1 MKTRHPEPS
10 FSRLSKGFALVVT
23 LTLMVLLSILAL
35 GLLSLSSVALRTSGS
50 SQAMAEARANAR
62 LALQLAIGQLQ
73 TELGPDQRISAS
85 AELLEAG
92 KTPHSTRK
100 FWTAT
105 YDSWPSGTTTRPTPV
120 FRKWLTS
127 GDPATLANRGE
138 AESAPPSD
146 SVTLFSDGT
155 ETVSV
160 PKIASQ
166 KPGSKGSLAW
176 WTSDNNLKATLTP
189 APENTD
195 PGAPLR
201 QLAMSGGNG
210 GLPLLT
216 PNGSTPYASV
226 ITAGLTDNK
235 AITLAQTALLVGA
248 EKSTVPSAFPH
259 LTTHGSGLLVN
270 VRDGGFR
277 KDLSI
282 YLERD
287 FSEIPDTPLYTVG
300 GSGGINMKELWAF
313 HQLPTRLQSGYT
325 VPFTTGGTPSA
336 SEQFI
341 VSKTGQSGILGDPFF
356 RYPQPTPIRFQ
367 TILSF
372 YSNRAGGTDETPL
385 YKLYL
390 VTDPIVT
397 VWNPFDVAISFAG
410 VWNTVKF
417 WQLPY
422 DFVIREDGGQSKR
435 LRFDQIAAQNGDN
448 FMRLRV
454 GRPDDIVLRPGEVA
468 VYSQADGG
476 SVKIGLGDSG
486 RIDSKKGWNLGSG
499 VGWEIKNVDKSPYL
513 VSGNTRFTYKIE
525 ANGASASGSKQW
537 GLTMNDYWIYESN
550 PGGPTTASIPAGAVF
565 VDWIDGNPSGR
576 LKATDTEPSRV
587 FNKISTSTGRELTV
601 SQLSEK
607 EPVMVYSYAMKTEK
621 SSDLPSR
628 FSARNNP
635 KALFFDFQSL
645 DPGEREAFPW
655 EIKVEPLDSWFSPFI
670 STASSGI
677 GYFGADFTAQDGS
690 NRVITHSVPREH
702 PVSLATF
709 QHSISNGL
717 DIGGTGSALDQ
728 RKILLPGIGH
738 AIGNSLASSII
749 PKNQTE
755 SSLTGNRPLADHS
768 YLANLALWDD
778 WFLSGIAPQTY
789 SSFSS
794 SRSKEQVAQDFFE
807 GKKTLPVSRYKADLG
822 NTDATDLVSEIL
834 AQPSSD
840 PEKFTGPA
848 AHIQVKGMFNVNSTS
863 VSAWKAVLAS
873 LRNTPGSAQTNAGG
887 DASYSSTDATPVSN
901 LLSPLDSRID
911 PTTLGDHRGPNQ
923 WIGHRALE
931 DDEIDFLAEAIVTQI
946 KKRGPFLSLADFVNR
961 RVGSDSELAAA
972 GAIQAA
978 LDDPASG
985 VNKDIANARRV
996 TPDATRGLAFPD
1008 AETGAAS
1015 YGTPGYVKQ
1024 ADILTP
1030 IAPWISVR
1038 SDSFTI
1044 RAYGESIDKT
1054 GTVTRAWC
1062 EATVERTPDYIDPA
1076 DARTVLPSDLQ
1087 SNANKTFGRR
1097 FQIVSFRWMNES
1109 EIL

>member
-92 KTPHSTRK
+92 KTPHPTRK

-105 YDSWPSGTTTRPTPV
+105 YDSWPSTTTTRPAPV
-120 FRKWLTS
+120 FRRWLTS
-127 GDPATLANRGE
+127 GDPATLANRNA

-155 ETVSV
+155 ETVNV

-201 QLAMSGGNG
+201 QLAMGGGNG
-210 GLPLLT
+210 GLPLLS
-216 PNGSTPYASV
+216 PNGNTPYASV
-226 ITAGLTDNK
+226 ITKEVTDNK
-235 AITLAQTALLVGA
+235 AITLAQTALLAGA
-248 EKSTVPSAFPH
+248 DRAGVPSAFPH

-270 VRDGGFR
+270 VREGGFR
-277 KDLSI
+277 KDLTT

-287 FSEIPDTPLYTVG
+287 FSEIPDAPLYTVG

-356 RYPQPTPIRFQ
+356 RYPHPTPVRFQ

-372 YSNRAGGTDETPL
+372 YSKRAGGTDEAPL

-390 VTDPIVT
+390 VIDPIVT
-397 VWNPFDVAISFAG
+397 VWNPFDVSISFAD

-422 DFVIREDGGQSKR
+422 DFTIREVGGQTR
-435 LRFDQIAAQNGDN
+435 TLRFDQIAAQNGDN

-454 GRPDDIVLRPGEVA
+454 GRPDNIVLRPGEVA
-468 VYSQADGG
+468 VYSQVDGG
-476 SVKIGLGDSG
+476 TVKIGLGDSG
-486 RIDSKKGWNLGSG
+486 KIDSKKGWNLGSG
-499 VGWEIKNVDKSPYL
+499 VGWEIQNLDKSPY
-513 VSGNTRFTYKIE
+513 VVPGGTRFTYEIK

-550 PGGPTTASIPAGAVF
+550 PGGPTTASIPAGAVY
-565 VDWIDGNPSGR
+565 VDWIDGQPSGR
-576 LKATDTEPSRV
+576 MKATDAEPIKV
-587 FNKISTSTGRELTV
+587 FNKISKSTGRELTV

-607 EPVMVYSYAMKTEK
+607 EPVMVFSYAMKTEK

-628 FSARNNP
+628 SMVRNNP

-645 DPGEREAFPW
+645 DPLERETYPW

-677 GYFGADFTAQDGS
+677 GYFGADFTAIDGS
-690 NRVITHSVPREH
+690 PQVITHTVPREH
-702 PVSLATF
+702 PVSLASF
-709 QHSISNGL
+709 QHSIANGM
-717 DIGGTGSALDQ
+717 DTGGNGSSLDQ

-738 AIGNSLASSII
+738 AIGNSLASSVI
-749 PKNQTE
+749 PKDQTE

-789 SSFSS
+789 GSFAS
-794 SRSKEQVAQDFFE
+794 SRTKEEVAQDFFE
-807 GKKTLPVSRYKADLG
+807 GKKDLPVSRYKPAPG
-822 NTDATDLVSEIL
+822 NTDIPALVSEIL
-834 AQPSSD
+834 SQPPSD
-840 PEKFTGPA
+840 PGKFTRPA
-848 AHIQVKGMFNVNSTS
+848 AHMQVKGMFNVNSTS
-863 VSAWKAVLAS
+863 VPAWKAVLAS
-873 LRNTPGSAQTNAGG
+873 LRNTPGPAQTTAGA
-887 DASYSSTDATPVSN
+887 DTSHSSSAATPVSN
-901 LLSPLDSRID
+901 LLSPLDSKID
-911 PTTLGDHRGPNQ
+911 PSKLTDHREPSQ
-923 WIGHRALE
+923 WIGHRTLD
-931 DDEIDFLAEAIVTQI
+931 DDEINLLAESIVAQI

-985 VNKDIANARRV
+985 VNKKLTETRSV
-996 TPDATRGLAFPD
+996 TPDASRGLAFPE

-1015 YGTPGYVKQ
+1015 YGSPGYVKH

-1044 RAYGESIDKT
+1044 RAYGESEDKA
-1054 GTVTRAWC
+1054 GNITRAWC
-1062 EATVERTPDYIDPA
+1062 EATVERSADYTDPA
-1076 DARTVLPSDLQ
+1076 DSRTVLPAALSPT
-1087 SNANKTFGRR
+1087 NKTFGRR
-1097 FQIVSFRWMNES
+1097 FHIVSFRWMNES
-1109 EIL
+1109 EIP